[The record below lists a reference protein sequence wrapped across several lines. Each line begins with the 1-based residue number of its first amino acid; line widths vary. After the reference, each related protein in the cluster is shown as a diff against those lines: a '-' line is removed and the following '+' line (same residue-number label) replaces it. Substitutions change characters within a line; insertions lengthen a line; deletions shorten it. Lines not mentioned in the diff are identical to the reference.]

1 MLGRAQSALTASES
15 VLCGQIASP
24 AAKEVLSVFKMISEV
39 GSEPFGAYVI
49 SMTTDASDVLAV
61 RLLQKEAGVKEHLRV
76 VPLFETKQDL
86 ENAPAVMELLFK
98 NSWYSSNLS
107 SPPQVPNVGW
117 QPHQE
122 VMLGYSD
129 SAKDAGRFASV
140 WGLHKAQDALVRL
153 SKEYKIKI
161 NLFHGRGGSVG
172 RGGGPQYLATLSQP
186 AGSVQGWMRVTVQ
199 GEVIDNLFGLPSVA
213 SHTME
218 RYTTSVL
225 TATLTPPSE
234 PSPEFREMMQTL
246 SEDSC
251 AKYRAIVYED
261 PEFIEYFRSGTPDFE
276 LKALNLGSRP
286 SKRKQGGIESLR
298 AIPWMFAWTQTRL
311 QLPVWLGVGAALKK
325 QIDAGKLEQLQE
337 MYATWPFFRSTI
349 ELLEMVLAKT
359 SKSIAAYYESLLVP
373 EDLQVV
379 SIREQPQLRLS
390 DAR

>member
-1 MLGRAQSALTASES
+1 MQWLTNELHSKRPLLPRTFIEE
-15 VLCGQIASP
+15 VASP
-24 AAKEVLSVFKMISEV
+24 AAQEVLGVFQMIAEV

-61 RLLQKEAGVKEHLRV
+61 RLLQKEAGIKEHLRV

-86 ENAPAVMELLFK
+86 ENSPQVMDLLFK
-98 NSWYSSNLS
+98 NSWYAANLS

-140 WGLHKAQDALVRL
+140 WGLHKAQDALVAL
-153 SKEYKIKI
+153 SKKYNIKI

-225 TATLTPPSE
+225 TATLTPPPE
-234 PSPEFREMMQTL
+234 PSPAFRDMMQTL

-251 AKYRAIVYED
+251 AKYRHIVYED
-261 PEFIEYFRSGTPDFE
+261 PEFIEYFRSGTPDWE

-286 SKRKQGGIESLR
+286 AKRKQVFPPPSLVLPPLLGR
-298 AIPWMFAWTQTRL
+298 SCGVLVHVVHVSILQSKATRTRL
-311 QLPVWLGVGAALKK
+311 VSLSTPLTLPPPALACLLSPGRHRVAARHSVDVRL
-325 QIDAGKLEQLQE
+325 DADAPAGGGHH
-337 MYATWPFFRSTI
+337 
-349 ELLEMVLAKT
+349 LA
-359 SKSIAAYYESLLVP
+359 AA
-373 EDLQVV
+373 D
-379 SIREQPQLRLS
+379 
-390 DAR
+390 